1 MASFSP
7 VVRNSYCQWM
17 TPLGPTRTGW
27 LIAKDH
33 PVTGF
38 PLIWNFANASVRTP
52 SPNAPRLRQLSR
64 PLTDPSGGQ
73 RRWTVPGIYVLG
85 TVCSGHGWRMSW
97 DGNLSLYRLNGSVAK
112 LARSSGYTSLPPPPQ
127 HDKAVTA
134 WGRRLVWRLS
144 IPAPVERNDI
154 LYAWKCLTNRMRTS
168 KYYSDLPEVPRKGA
182 ATPSRLN
189 GWSVIMGDE
198 YWLKEFW
205 YHRLDMT
212 SYYQK
217 TVRVMNAIIRTK
229 FCLNVVKI
237 LIFTVYDIN
246 TH

>member
-1 MASFSP
+1 MNCTGNLRP
-7 VVRNSYCQWM
+7 GNSLLW
-17 TPLGPTRTGW
+17 PW
-27 LIAKDH
+27 L
-33 PVTGF
+33 T
-38 PLIWNFANASVRTP
+38 N
-52 SPNAPRLRQLSR
+52 
-64 PLTDPSGGQ
+64 
-73 RRWTVPGIYVLG
+73 VLG
-85 TVCSGHGWRMSW
+85 WKPLPLQVEWIGG
-97 DGNLSLYRLNGSVAK
+97 K
-112 LARSSGYTSLPPPPQ
+112 ARQVFRIHKPSPPPPQ

-168 KYYSDLPEVPRKGA
+168 KYYSDLPEVPRKGV